1 VIKYD
6 TSDLKQIAAI
16 MKAAPKW
23 HKQYVKKNM
32 TELGRRVAYVM
43 QQETFKHRYT
53 GSFSKSISH
62 KYTSNPW
69 PKVEIGPTVKRGK
82 WDGGLI
88 LEFGTGP
95 IPNLPFAP
103 IARWA
108 AFRGLPAGP
117 VWYSIKKKGVKAH
130 PYLRRTLD
138 SPRTQV
144 AIRHTAERIGMD
156 LAGHTATQFG
166 GTSKI

>member
-1 VIKYD
+1 MIKYD
-6 TSDLKQIAAI
+6 TTDFKNLAATLR
-16 MKAAPKW
+16 AAPSW
-23 HKQYVKKNM
+23 HKQYVRKNM
-32 TELGRRVAYVM
+32 MELGRRVAYVM

-53 GSFSKSISH
+53 GSFSKSIRH

-69 PKVEIGPTVKRGK
+69 PRVEIGPTVKRGK
-82 WDGGLI
+82 YDGGLI
-88 LEFGTGP
+88 LEYGTRP

-117 VWYSIKKKGVKAH
+117 VWYSIKTKGVKAH
-130 PYLRRTLD
+130 PFLQRTLN

-144 AIRHTAERIGMD
+144 AIRNTAERIGMD
-156 LAGHTATQFG
+156 LAGHAFTKFG